1 MSERSDPETTRQW
14 HRTFAVECNN
24 AAWDLSAREARTP
37 AEDHQMLCAAFAAA
51 YHWAQLDAPLND
63 ARAGLTLA
71 HVLAAVQLGPLA
83 LDYARRSLGFFEA
96 GGGED
101 WDLAFAH
108 AEMAH
113 AAAKCG
119 DHTLHSYHYARAREL
134 GDAIGDEEDRR
145 IFLDEFARIPRMV
158 AGG

>member
-1 MSERSDPETTRQW
+1 MSEQTNPETTRQW

-24 AAWDLSAREARTP
+24 AAWDLAAREDRTP
-37 AEDHQMLCAAFAAA
+37 ADDRQMLSAAFAAA
-51 YHWAQLDAPLND
+51 YHWAQIGNPLND
-63 ARAGLTLA
+63 ARADMTLA
-71 HVLAAVQLGPLA
+71 HVLALLNQGAMA
-83 LDYARRSLGFFEA
+83 LEYARRSLSFFEA
-96 GGGED
+96 GSGED

-108 AEMAH
+108 AELAH

-134 GDAIGDEEDRR
+134 GETIAGEEDRK

-158 AGG
+158 AGA